1 MKKVLL
7 TLLVCVGII
16 LSAQAQKFGYLN
28 SNELLAMMPE
38 SIEMQE
44 ELQTYAK
51 GLESQLSA
59 MQAEYEKKV
68 VEYQQNETS
77 YTDVIKEDKIRE
89 IESIQQRVVEFQKNA
104 QQSLSEKE
112 AELFTPIR
120 DKAMM
125 AIDNVAKEGN
135 YITLRL
141 PSKEIRLV
149 LKECAATIGVLGNK
163 DFILKVPNST
173 ARLDLKKGNELNIG
187 WNSVDCRALDPK

>member
-77 YTDVIKEDKIRE
+77 YTNVIKEDKIRE

-135 YITLRL
+135 YTFIFDSGSGSFLYAAESENVL
-141 PSKEIRLV
+141 SLVKSK
-149 LKECAATIGVLGNK
+149 LG
-163 DFILKVPNST
+163 L
-173 ARLDLKKGNELNIG
+173 
-187 WNSVDCRALDPK
+187 

>member
-28 SNELLAMMPE
+28 PSELLAMMPE
-38 SIEMQE
+38 NIEMQE

-104 QQSLSEKE
+104 RQSLSEKE

-120 DKAMM
+120 DKAMI

-135 YITLRL
+135 YTFIFDSGSGSFLYAAESENVL
-141 PSKEIRLV
+141 SLVKSK
-149 LKECAATIGVLGNK
+149 LG
-163 DFILKVPNST
+163 L
-173 ARLDLKKGNELNIG
+173 
-187 WNSVDCRALDPK
+187 

>member
-1 MKKVLL
+1 M
-7 TLLVCVGII
+7 VCVGFI

-135 YITLRL
+135 YTFIFDSGSGSFLYAAESENVL
-141 PSKEIRLV
+141 SLVKSK
-149 LKECAATIGVLGNK
+149 LG
-163 DFILKVPNST
+163 L
-173 ARLDLKKGNELNIG
+173 
-187 WNSVDCRALDPK
+187 

>member
-7 TLLVCVGII
+7 TLMVCIGFI

-104 QQSLSEKE
+104 RQSLSEKE

-120 DKAMM
+120 DKAMI

-135 YITLRL
+135 YTFIFDSGSGSFLYAAESENVL
-141 PSKEIRLV
+141 SLVKSK
-149 LKECAATIGVLGNK
+149 LG
-163 DFILKVPNST
+163 L
-173 ARLDLKKGNELNIG
+173 
-187 WNSVDCRALDPK
+187 

>member
-7 TLLVCVGII
+7 TLMVFVGFI
-16 LSAQAQKFGYLN
+16 LTAQAQKFGYLN

-38 SIEMQE
+38 SIEMQN

-120 DKAMM
+120 EKAMM

-135 YITLRL
+135 YTFIFDSGAGSFLYAAESENVL
-141 PSKEIRLV
+141 SLVKSK
-149 LKECAATIGVLGNK
+149 LG
-163 DFILKVPNST
+163 L
-173 ARLDLKKGNELNIG
+173 
-187 WNSVDCRALDPK
+187 

>member
-135 YITLRL
+135 YTFIFDSGSGSFLYAAESENVL
-141 PSKEIRLV
+141 SLVKSK
-149 LKECAATIGVLGNK
+149 LG
-163 DFILKVPNST
+163 L
-173 ARLDLKKGNELNIG
+173 
-187 WNSVDCRALDPK
+187 

>member
-7 TLLVCVGII
+7 TLMVCVGFI

-135 YITLRL
+135 YTFIFDSGSGSFLYAAESENVL
-141 PSKEIRLV
+141 SLVKSK
-149 LKECAATIGVLGNK
+149 LG
-163 DFILKVPNST
+163 L
-173 ARLDLKKGNELNIG
+173 
-187 WNSVDCRALDPK
+187 